1 MFDADAYM
9 KECSA
14 RLKQAFGE
22 RLLYVGLQGSYLR
35 GEATEHSD
43 IDVMVV
49 LDGMTMQDLDRYRD
63 IIEELPQHEKSCG
76 FICGKDELARWN
88 PLEICHLLHTTKD
101 CLGELKPLVPLYSQH
116 DIVNFIKYSIGNLEH
131 EICHRYV
138 HTDKQNSAQKLPCT
152 YRSVFFILQ
161 NLYYLKDGVFYPTK
175 NELMKHLDGEDRE
188 IMGRMM
194 SFDHSADYDFNAAF
208 AQLLTWCQK
217 TLLVL

>member
-1 MFDADAYM
+1 MFDAEAYM
-9 KECSA
+9 EECRA
-14 RLKQAFGE
+14 RLKKTFGE

-35 GEATEHSD
+35 SEATEHSD

-49 LDGMTMQDLDRYRD
+49 LDGMTAQDLDSYRD
-63 IIEELPQHEKSCG
+63 VIAALPHPEKSCG
-76 FICGKDELARWN
+76 FICGKDELAHWN

-101 CLGELKPLVPLYSQH
+101 YLGELKALVPLYSQH

-138 HTDKQNSAQKLPCT
+138 HTDKQNSAQKLPYT

-175 NELMKHLDGEDRE
+175 NELLKHLEGEDRE
-188 IMGRMM
+188 IMARMM
-194 SFDHSADYDFNAAF
+194 SFGDAPNYDFDAAF
-208 AQLLTWCQK
+208 TQLLTWCQR
-217 TLLVL
+217 TLLIL